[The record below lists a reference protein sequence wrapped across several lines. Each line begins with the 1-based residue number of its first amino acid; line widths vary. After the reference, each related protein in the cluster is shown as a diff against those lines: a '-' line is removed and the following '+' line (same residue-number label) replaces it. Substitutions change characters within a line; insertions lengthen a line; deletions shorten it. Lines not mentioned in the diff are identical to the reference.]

1 MSFKAIYLELLRPL
15 YLAKRDHLCNFCR
28 SHHEEQFCEIILN
41 LKRWFRRCRFKDNP
55 YLELWRSFCS
65 AEQNNWC
72 NFGKEH
78 YEEQSKMHTHTEF
91 GIPNSICKRYATD
104 TIILETRS
112 EVNSD
117 AKMALDTL

>member
-15 YLAKRDHLCNFCR
+15 YLAKRDHFCNFCR

-91 GIPNSICKRYATD
+91 GIPNSKSVRDMLRTQ
-104 TIILETRS
+104 LF
-112 EVNSD
+112 
-117 AKMALDTL
+117 